1 MKLGNLSRL
10 NAGSDHFHFLGKGT
24 TYSGPIYGILLICE
38 FQNGGP
44 KMASKIVNVKG
55 LPWKLVFGGF
65 WMSLLRIY
73 VRNLEIQDGG
83 FKMAYNIFPLS
94 TNLNEN

>member
-1 MKLGNLSRL
+1 MSLLRIYIRNLEIQNGGSNMATKIFVDRMKLGNLSRL

-55 LPWKLVFGGF
+55 LP
-65 WMSLLRIY
+65 
-73 VRNLEIQDGG
+73 
-83 FKMAYNIFPLS
+83 
-94 TNLNEN
+94 